1 MTPIC
6 VWGQQTGG
14 SEHPS
19 MAAWAEG
26 MLSLSGSL
34 TYLTRDARTPQDRS
48 APQAASLQ
56 SACSL
61 GLYKRYFLV
70 RTIVGILEMPGDKTL
85 HSMPGTTPLPS
96 QKWGCFKQ
104 ARLGCEPSAMAFPL
118 FCSLGQVP
126 VLQASVYLLCSPTIP
141 HPMLWYSLLAPRQF
155 FS

>member
-1 MTPIC
+1 MSGDSRQVAVNTPA
-6 VWGQQTGG
+6 WQPGQKGCF
-14 SEHPS
+14 HWLDPS
-19 MAAWAEG
+19 HTSPEMP
-26 MLSLSGSL
+26 
-34 TYLTRDARTPQDRS
+34 TPHKTTLH
-48 APQAASLQ
+48 PQAAPLQ

-61 GLYKRYFLV
+61 GLYKRYFLM
-70 RTIVGILEMPGDKTL
+70 RTIVGILEMLGDKTL
-85 HSMPGTTPLPS
+85 HSMPGTMPLPS
-96 QKWGCFKQ
+96 QKWGCCKQ